1 MPELNEQII
10 KEEIKKISFIVEGNE
25 IKKAVNEKYPNFQVV
40 ALDRKYAVS
49 NMKNFKDFSKFNKV
63 DQRPYTLDLFD
74 CNTYA
79 LIFKSE
85 AIKLFGLNSVGM
97 VVDTGGAH
105 SFNLIVTKENEDS
118 PLEIRLFEPQN
129 DKFVEIGQS
138 RSKKEHY
145 TGTGYCLF

>member
-1 MPELNEQII
+1 MILNEKQI
-10 KEEIKKISFIVEGNE
+10 KEEIKNVSFLVTGDE
-25 IKKAVNEKYPNFQVV
+25 IKEVVNKKYPNFQVI
-40 ALDRKYAVS
+40 ALDKKYAVS

-97 VVDTGGAH
+97 IIDTGGHH
-105 SFNLIVTKENEDS
+105 SYSLIITKESEES
-118 PLEIRLFEPQN
+118 PIEISLFEPQN
-129 DKFVEIGQS
+129 DRIVEINKDSHKTGN
-138 RSKKEHY
+138 Y
-145 TGTGYCLF
+145 TGVGYVVF